1 MNDSGSWAHKSK
13 YYEQLKVM
21 IDKNESGFW
30 AQGCRCYEQL
40 KIVDDVNNLGCC
52 ELKPKDAMNNSW
64 LRMILLILRCEPMTL
79 IAINISEL

>member
-1 MNDSGSWAHKSK
+1 MNDSGSWTHKSK

-40 KIVDDVNNLGCC
+40 KTMDDMNNLGCC
-52 ELKPKDAMNNSW
+52 ELEPKDAMNNSW
-64 LRMILLILRCEPMTL
+64 MRMILIILGHELIRL
-79 IAINISEL
+79 IQ